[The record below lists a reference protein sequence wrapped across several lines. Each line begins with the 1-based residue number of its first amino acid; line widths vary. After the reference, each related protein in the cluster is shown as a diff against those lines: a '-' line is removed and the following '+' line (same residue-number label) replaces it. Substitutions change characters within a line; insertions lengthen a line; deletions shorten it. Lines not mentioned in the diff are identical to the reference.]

1 MADPRPPYVDVA
13 ELAKLLG
20 VAPDDPRL
28 ARVAAAT
35 STVID
40 SYYGRATVA
49 AKLPDV
55 VDPDPWPPWPSVV
68 VEAAMTIATDLW
80 RRPSTPGGYFQVV
93 DYVGRL
99 SNDPTSQVA
108 TLLDSLGRLEW
119 PVA

>member
-1 MADPRPPYVDVA
+1 MAERPPYVDVA
-13 ELAKLLG
+13 ELAAKLG

-28 ARVAAAT
+28 TRVAAAT
-35 STVID
+35 STIID
-40 SYYGRATVA
+40 GYYGKVTVA

-55 VDPDPWPPWPSVV
+55 VDPDPWPPWPAVV
-68 VEAAMTIATDLW
+68 VEAAMAIAMDLW
-80 RRPSTPGGYFQVV
+80 RRPSTPGGYFQIV

-99 SNDPTSQVA
+99 SVDPTSGVA

>member
-1 MADPRPPYVDVA
+1 MADRRPYVDVD

-20 VAPDDPRL
+20 VSPDDPRL

-40 SYYGRATVA
+40 GYYGRATVA

-55 VDPDPWPPWPSVV
+55 VDPDPWPEWPAVV
-68 VEAAMTIATDLW
+68 VEAAMAIAVDIW
-80 RRPSTPGGYFQVV
+80 RRPSTPGGYFQVA

-99 SNDPTSQVA
+99 SADPTSSVA

>member
-1 MADPRPPYVDVA
+1 MADRPPYVDVD

-20 VAPDDPRL
+20 VSPDDPRL

-40 SYYGRATVA
+40 GYYGAATVA

-55 VDPDPWPPWPSVV
+55 VDPDPWPPWPAVV
-68 VEAAMTIATDLW
+68 VEAAMGIAIDIW
-80 RRPSTPGGYFQVV
+80 RRPSTPGGYFQVA

-99 SNDPTSQVA
+99 SADPTSSVA